1 MPAKPE
7 VPPNTQTPA
16 VEDVSPVKVVST
28 LVLAWLVPGAGHLSQ
43 GRLVRGV
50 TFLALVCFSVAV
62 GSALDGKLFTVQAGS
77 PLSTLGTLASLGAG
91 IPYMVLRWIMDYQ
104 GDMRAATYE
113 YGGAF
118 LLTAGLMNLLAMLD
132 AWDVL
137 RGRKP

>member
-1 MPAKPE
+1 MAAKPE
-7 VPPNTQTPA
+7 VPPETSA
-16 VEDVSPVKVVST
+16 AAEVSPIKVVST

-43 GRLVRGV
+43 ARWVRGF
-50 TFLALVCFSVAV
+50 TFLALVCFSVV
-62 GSALDGKLFTVQAGS
+62 MGSSLDGKLFVAQPGS
-77 PLSTLGTLASLGAG
+77 PLSTLGTIASLGAG
-91 IPYMVLRWIMDYQ
+91 IPYMILRWIVDYQ
-104 GDMRAATYE
+104 GDMRSATYE